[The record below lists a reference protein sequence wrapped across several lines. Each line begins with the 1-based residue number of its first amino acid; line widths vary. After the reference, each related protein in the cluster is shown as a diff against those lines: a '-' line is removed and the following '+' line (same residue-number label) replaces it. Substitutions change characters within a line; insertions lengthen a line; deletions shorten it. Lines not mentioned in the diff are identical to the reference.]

1 MVCEQVSASK
11 QLSSKVN
18 VTIILEE
25 TIVVESEGMLD
36 AGKNDLLVL
45 NVINMLASNDLRL
58 FHRLDGIL
66 FVGL

>member
-1 MVCEQVSASK
+1 MICEEIATTK
-11 QLSSKVN
+11 ELCRKVN

>member
-1 MVCEQVSASK
+1 MICEEIATTK
-11 QLSSKVN
+11 ELCGKVN
-18 VTIILEE
+18 VTIVLEE
-25 TIVVESEGMLD
+25 AIVVESEGMLD